1 MAEAPGPGSVA
12 ARRSRHPMSE
22 RLRAV
27 GALAAAVLVLAP
39 GCSGDD
45 DDAATASEVTFVAVD
60 GSPRASDDA
69 GVLTSLADDFASLV
83 LDGGTVYEVSPAV
96 QSFASVDG
104 STQPL
109 RGRVGQYVH
118 VGLDDDTVVWVA
130 GLGAVV
136 RLDGQPEEVLYLGRI
151 TAVRGSTIELQD
163 GTVLEL
169 ADGVAVPGEASREQ
183 PIAATLTIDVA
194 SDRVVEV
201 VPG

>member
-1 MAEAPGPGSVA
+1 
-12 ARRSRHPMSE
+12 MSE
-22 RLRAV
+22 RVRAV
-27 GALAAAVLVLAP
+27 GALAAVVLVLSA

-109 RGRVGQYVH
+109 RGRVGQYVQ

-194 SDRVVEV
+194 SDQVVEV